1 MFQIYTFLSYI
12 LIALYVSG
20 CIIFNDLLIFFLLA
34 FFVGFSN
41 VHNIIQSVA
50 ILRQKQIKTVIT
62 SQLCNLPSSSW
73 KHTQFCFCSL

>member
-41 VHNIIQSVA
+41 VHISF
-50 ILRQKQIKTVIT
+50 
-62 SQLCNLPSSSW
+62 NLLLFYV
-73 KHTQFCFCSL
+73 KNKLKLL